1 MVAQS
6 DPARAV
12 ADTVASKARV
22 GVGAR
27 EEFGLQKPLFAL
39 HTYSEQQV
47 PVRSHAVE
55 FVGCPYI
62 SIARQDSAINGV
74 S

>member
-22 GVGAR
+22 GIGAR

-47 PVRSHAVE
+47 MACNHATE
-55 FVGCPYI
+55 FVGRTFI
-62 SIARQDSAINGV
+62 SIARQDGDINGV
-74 S
+74 C